1 MNSQPEEGPISGEAS
16 TSKALPTP
24 LERALLQRFC
34 RLCMREFPFLLP
46 FNSSLNSVT
55 IGNMLERLLGGFN
68 IQQTLYLPN
77 AICSR
82 CLTKLDFA
90 YHAQRDFVRNEHRLR
105 HYLQQGEVVQ
115 KLFEFQ
121 NHCTAEQE
129 SYAEVLLKAH
139 GAGLLSE
146 RVRVTAEHEVPGLE
160 DAELKA
166 EELSKAVLPP
176 SEWAVVACD
185 CSAKPKAASHGFPR
199 STDLRP
205 PKRTLRNRQ
214 LLRQAITASSS
225 PSGANGLPVDM
236 TRCYI
241 CNTPTESETAL
252 RDHIAL
258 HVEMLPH
265 SCPECSLE
273 SPVKPITSVVM
284 LLRHYRMHSYP
295 LKCPQCPQRFTRYAN
310 VYAHVRYRHEMFDNP
325 EGYTCEI
332 CGLTIKYRP
341 TFTFHMRNH
350 HHESAGTFRCTFC
363 ERTFGTRA
371 RLERHERSHTGERPF
386 ACRSCPKTFAHAS
399 QLAAH
404 RSRHINERGHQC
416 GVCGKAFFSK
426 AILRQHQLTHERT
439 AGIVQQ
445 PAAEDHTAA
454 AGKTKIRPCTFPG
467 CQHVA
472 ATYQTYYTHR
482 LRHEMA
488 HWCDECGRRFARQ
501 TELQRHRRIYH
512 TTDHPYRCEPCNKI
526 FLSRQSYRE
535 HMDSHANVRRFE
547 CEICDKK
554 FVRRR
559 NLINH
564 RMSHTNLRPFKC
576 ALCENTFKYKSD
588 YNRHR
593 KEKHSLPERPGAKGE
608 PAIDAGGVDG
618 IVLMMN
624 NSMVEEASLEEEV
637 EERVLVEEDIVLDTT
652 YGEEIV
658 TKYETIETV
667 EESVVIGRSLVGE
680 VIKHNQDE
688 YVVEYLD

>member
-1 MNSQPEEGPISGEAS
+1 MNSTTDGPVFAETS
-16 TSKALPTP
+16 TSKSLPTP
-24 LERALLQRFC
+24 LEKALLQRFC

-46 FNSSLNSVT
+46 FNSSLNSSVT

-105 HYLQQGEVVQ
+105 HYLQQGEMVQ

-121 NHCTAEQE
+121 NHCTVERE

-139 GAGLLSE
+139 GAGLLGE
-146 RVRVTAEHEVPGLE
+146 RVGVTAEHEVPGMQ
-160 DAELKA
+160 DAELEA
-166 EELSKAVLPP
+166 EKLSKAVLPP
-176 SEWAVVACD
+176 SDWAVVACD
-185 CSAKPKAASHGFPR
+185 CSSKPKAASHGFPR
-199 STDLRP
+199 SMALRP
-205 PKRTLRNRQ
+205 PKRALRNRQ
-214 LLRQAITASSS
+214 LLRQAITAGSS
-225 PSGANGLPVDM
+225 PSGTKTMPVDM

-273 SPVKPITSVVM
+273 GPVKPIISVVM

-295 LKCPQCPQRFTRYAN
+295 LKCPQCPQRFTRYAS

-325 EGYTCEI
+325 EGFTCEI

-350 HHESAGTFRCTFC
+350 HHEQMGTFRCTFC

-386 ACRSCPKTFAHAS
+386 TCHLCPKTFANAT

-404 RSRHINERGHQC
+404 RSRHINERGHRC
-416 GVCGKAFFSK
+416 AVCGKAFFSK
-426 AILRQHQLTHERT
+426 AILRQHQLTHDRT
-439 AGIVQQ
+439 AGT
-445 PAAEDHTAA
+445 ENHTAA
-454 AGKTKIRPCTFPG
+454 AGKTKIRLCTFPG
-467 CQHVA
+467 CQFVA
-472 ATYQTYYTHR
+472 ATYQMYYTHR

-488 HWCDECGRRFARQ
+488 YRCDECGRRFARQ
-501 TELQRHRRIYH
+501 SELQRHRRIYH

-535 HMDSHANVRRFE
+535 HMDSHENVRRFE
-547 CEICDKK
+547 CETCDRK

-564 RMSHTNLRPFKC
+564 RMSHSNQRPHKC
-576 ALCENTFKYKSD
+576 TFCETSFKYKSD
-588 YNRHR
+588 YNRHQ
-593 KEKHSLPERPGAKGE
+593 KEKHNLPEGPSAEGE
-608 PAIDAGGVDG
+608 QPIDAEDMNG
-618 IVLMMN
+618 IVLMMD
-624 NSMVEEASLEEEV
+624 NSMVEEASLQEEV
-637 EERVLVEEDIVLDTT
+637 EERVLVEEDIVLGTT
-652 YGEEIV
+652 YEEEIV

-667 EESVVIGRSLVGE
+667 EESVVIGQSLVDE
-680 VIKHNQDE
+680 AMKHDQNE